1 LPATGEPRHHPT
13 VIERF
18 EFKRI
23 GDTLALHRV
32 PFRKL
37 ARPFA
42 NNVL

>member
-1 LPATGEPRHHPT
+1 LPVAGEPRRRPT
-13 VIERF
+13 AIERF